1 MNTRTKNIITKLI
14 ALDVCNY
21 KAIKNKGYSPE
32 EIVRCLG
39 IAKARDLMLFDEMP
53 MSDVNMLYP
62 KIVNNEILLER
73 IYHEAKTTKTSYNIH
88 SDKIEILNIIDSDV
102 IYEMKKEIVHMYKRN
117 KNSGNSL
124 TLDNFKKS
132 NMMFLLSQLVRQTPR
147 IEGIS
152 DTVEKPKAFMIT
164 DIPNEMLE
172 MIYKT
177 TISLKDCVYLIS
189 MIAIEINHLSH
200 FKIIDRIEVLNRLIN
215 LCDIKKPE
223 KPIYIKLGKEANIED
238 LKNLYKSVNILSI
251 DSENVD
257 KVISILNDEDDLIRI
272 DYALGLPVYDSLKV
286 LKTCNVKSLT
296 KCITTFRKLP
306 HKSEY
311 DSVFIYSVLV
321 SLMSRNEYDIVQKFF
336 EYNTEPCID
345 IELDDNVILSNYEK
359 YFNALSF
366 ITYRNYKLG
375 VYRGLSCTIE
385 DYESI
390 LRKVF
395 PKIKLIP
402 RYLNAVNDVK
412 DLPTK

>member
-14 ALDVCNY
+14 ALDVRNY
-21 KAIKNKGYSPE
+21 NAIKNKGYSPK
-32 EIVRCLG
+32 EIVKYLG
-39 IAKARDLMLFDEMP
+39 ITKARDLMLFDEMP

-62 KIVNNEILLER
+62 KIVGNEILLER
-73 IYHEAKTTKTSYNIH
+73 IYHEAKTTNTPYNIH

-102 IYEMKKEIVHMYKRN
+102 IYEMKKEIVHMYKR
-117 KNSGNSL
+117 KENSKDSL
-124 TLDNFKKS
+124 TLEDFKKS
-132 NMMFLLSQLVRQTPR
+132 NMKFLLLQLLIQTPR

-152 DTVEKPKAFMIT
+152 DTIEKPKAFMIT

-189 MIAIEINHLSH
+189 LISIEINHLSH
-200 FKIIDRIEVLNRLIN
+200 FEIIDRIKVLDRLIN
-215 LCDIKKPE
+215 LCNIKKPE

-238 LKNLYKSVNILSI
+238 LKNLYKSANILST
-251 DSENVD
+251 DNENID
-257 KVISILNDEDDLIRI
+257 KVISILVDEDDLTKI
-272 DYALGLPVYDSLKV
+272 DYAQRLSTYDSLKV
-286 LKTCNVKSLT
+286 LKTCDVKSLT
-296 KCITTFRKLP
+296 KCINTFRKLP
-306 HKSEY
+306 YKSEY
-311 DSVFIYSVLV
+311 DSVFIYSILV
-321 SLMSRNEYDIVQKFF
+321 SLMSRNEYDTVQKFF

-402 RYLNAVNDVK
+402 RYLNVINDVK